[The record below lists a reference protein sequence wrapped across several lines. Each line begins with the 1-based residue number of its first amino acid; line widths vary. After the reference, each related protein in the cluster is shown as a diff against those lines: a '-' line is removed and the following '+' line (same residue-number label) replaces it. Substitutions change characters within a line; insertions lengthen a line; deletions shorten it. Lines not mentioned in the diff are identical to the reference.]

1 MGGAGGFAKGGHVG
15 KMGKEGS
22 AIEERTEPRSEARK
36 EGDKPFGAFAKGGSV
51 GSTGKIST
59 ERHGPGKAVA
69 SSSGDVKSR
78 HTSPGRY
85 KS

>member
-51 GSTGKIST
+51 GSTGK
-59 ERHGPGKAVA
+59 AVA